1 MKTFLTTIILTL
13 CVALNVQ
20 GQTSATKK
28 SPAKPPADTV
38 NVWTPTLVT
47 GLNVSQI
54 AFSNWTQGGTN
65 ALAWTATVNGS
76 YNYKG
81 KIWSLQNH
89 LRASYGRSRLGGQA
103 SITTDN
109 SLLLENVLTYDVGWA
124 TNPFVSNT
132 IITTL
137 AEGYSYAASVPVPI
151 ANFFDPGYV
160 TQSLGFAYTSSNDF
174 TTRLGI
180 ASQEIFANKFRQYTD
195 NPSTTNKVEAF
206 KLETGFES
214 VSRAKLHIA
223 DNMLLTT
230 GLRLFTRFNDLTV
243 WDVRWDNLIV
253 AKVNSLINVNFTY
266 ELVYQKDQSPR
277 TQMKEGLQLG
287 VTYSIF

>member
-1 MKTFLTTIILTL
+1 MKIITVSIMMTL
-13 CVALNVQ
+13 CLALDAL
-20 GQTSATKK
+20 GQTAAAARDSVK
-28 SPAKPPADTV
+28 PAADTV
-38 NVWTPTLVT
+38 NVWTPTFVT
-47 GLNVSQI
+47 GLNISQI
-54 AFSNWTQGGTN
+54 AFSNWTQGGTD
-65 ALAWTATVNGS
+65 ALAWTATVDGS
-76 YNYKG
+76 YDYKG
-81 KIWSLQNH
+81 KIWNLQNH
-89 LRASYGRSRLGGQA
+89 LRASYGRSRLGGA
-103 SITTDN
+103 ATITTDN
-109 SLLLENVLTYDVGWA
+109 NLLLENVLTYNLGWA

-137 AEGYSYAASVPVPI
+137 AEGYSYATSVPVPI

-160 TQSLGFAYTSSNDF
+160 TQSIGFAYSNTGNF
-174 TTRLGI
+174 TTRLGL
-180 ASQEIFANKFRQYTD
+180 ATQEIFANKFRQYTD
-195 NPSTTNKVEAF
+195 NPKTPDKMEAF

-223 DNMLLTT
+223 NNMLLTT
-230 GLRLFTRFNDLTV
+230 GLRLFTRFSNLTV

-253 AKVNSLINVNFTY
+253 AKVNSFINVNFTY

>member
-81 KIWSLQNH
+81 NIWSLQNH

-109 SLLLENVLTYDVGWA
+109 SLLLENVLTYNVGWA

-137 AEGYSYAASVPVPI
+137 AEGYSYATSVPVPI

-195 NPSTTNKVEAF
+195 NPSTIDKVEAF